1 MRLFYPNQQEYQTA
15 QEGTVFAR
23 LNRGVLR
30 GTGADRLDLLHR
42 LSTGDIG
49 GLKPGQEGTTIL
61 TSDKGRVLEILRVL
75 AFEDYVLMLM
85 HGTDVESVRTW
96 LDKYTIMDD
105 FATHDAT
112 SDYVLFGVYGEH
124 AKSTLEGLLQ
134 VELSDQ
140 GSFQQVDAFGGTVF
154 VVRDIRLNGS
164 GSFTLLASS
173 EAASS
178 VAEALSGAGVMEI
191 SEATRQ
197 SLRIEVGQPEMSTEL
212 TGEYNPLEAGLVSWV
227 SFTKGCYIGQEVI
240 ARLDTYD
247 KVKRRLIGVTLEGQL
262 EEISLAED
270 VELTVREPVED
281 VSIGVVTSLTES
293 FRIGGPVGLAY
304 IRSAYAT
311 PDLPVVLTKT
321 GEPSE
326 IVAKGQLAKL
336 PL

>member
-15 QEGTVFAR
+15 QEETVFAR
-23 LNRGVLR
+23 LNKGVLR

-75 AFEDYVLMLM
+75 AFQDSVLMLM

-105 FATHDAT
+105 FATQDAT
-112 SDYVLFGVYGEH
+112 ADYAVFGVYGEH
-124 AKSTLEGLLQ
+124 AKSKLEALLQ

-164 GSFTLLASS
+164 GSFILVVPNQAV
-173 EAASS
+173 SS
-178 VAEALSGAGVMEI
+178 VAEELSGAGVLEI

-247 KVKRRLIGVTLEGQL
+247 KVKRRLIGLKLEGRL
-262 EEISLAED
+262 EELSLADEI
-270 VELTVREPVED
+270 ELTVREPIEN

-293 FRIGGPVGLAY
+293 FRIGGTVGLAY

-311 PDLPVVLTKT
+311 PDLPVVLTKA
-321 GEPSE
+321 GESSE
-326 IVAKGQLAKL
+326 VVASGHLAKL